1 MAESVEIEDFLAHH
15 GIKGMK
21 WGVTRSD
28 AALARSSERKQEV
41 YGARDRKDSN
51 KAAVSK
57 AKGDLKA
64 AKKDANYDWAVGNQA
79 KNGKEFAVG
88 VLLGTTAMRSYA
100 RGREGSVPTK
110 RGLEIDAARDREAS
124 NTRNI
129 LTAKSTLKDL
139 KAQQRNDKRT
149 AQKVTDAKEF
159 AAVFL
164 AGQVGLAKYDEWAR

>member
-1 MAESVEIEDFLAHH
+1 MADNEKVDAFLAHV
-15 GIKGMK
+15 GVKGMK
-21 WGVTRSD
+21 WGVRRSE
-28 AALARSSERKQEV
+28 AALARSASRKKEV
-41 YGARDRKDSN
+41 FDARDRKDSN

-57 AKGDLKA
+57 AKSDLKA
-64 AKKDANYDWAVGNQA
+64 AKKDANYDYAVGNQA

-88 VLLGTTAMRSYA
+88 VLLGTGAMRSYA
-100 RGREGSVPTK
+100 RGREGNVQTK

-129 LTAKSTLKDL
+129 INAKSTLKDL
-139 KAQQRNDKRT
+139 KLQQRNDKRT